1 MKVNQSNNEM
11 QNIALKTSGTQ
22 KNKVDKAN
30 KKSTSIN
37 GNSLKI
43 TNDPMSVKRAQA
55 KKQALKII
63 GDAYDADKKI
73 DDDLETRRD
82 KIRQYKE
89 VIGENR
95 KAIKDLE
102 DQRKALRDEYGVD
115 PDSQEEKD
123 LELLAKEK
131 ESHFAGSK
139 TILSYEEQLRV
150 KEIKEKGL
158 TEYQERSLELK
169 GYEEPYAADE
179 YEARQGV
186 VTENAIIVKTKLERL
201 KDDPMV
207 DANKEADNIM
217 DEANKDIAQ
226 IAMAEAKDY
235 VEEKQEEEKEKAKEQ
250 KEKAE
255 ELQEKIDEAKARRKE
270 EEKFTEDIIENAQEI
285 SGPGSKIQEAQQE
298 VKDMMNRMK
307 LVEEDVKGTK
317 VDEKL

>member
-73 DDDLETRRD
+73 DDDLETRRG

-102 DQRKALRDEYGVD
+102 GQRKALRDEYGVD
-115 PDSQEEKD
+115 RDSQEEKD
-123 LELLAKEK
+123 LELLAK
-131 ESHFAGSK
+131 
-139 TILSYEEQLRV
+139 
-150 KEIKEKGL
+150 
-158 TEYQERSLELK
+158 
-169 GYEEPYAADE
+169 
-179 YEARQGV
+179 
-186 VTENAIIVKTKLERL
+186 
-201 KDDPMV
+201 
-207 DANKEADNIM
+207 
-217 DEANKDIAQ
+217 
-226 IAMAEAKDY
+226 
-235 VEEKQEEEKEKAKEQ
+235 
-250 KEKAE
+250 
-255 ELQEKIDEAKARRKE
+255 
-270 EEKFTEDIIENAQEI
+270 
-285 SGPGSKIQEAQQE
+285 
-298 VKDMMNRMK
+298 
-307 LVEEDVKGTK
+307 
-317 VDEKL
+317 